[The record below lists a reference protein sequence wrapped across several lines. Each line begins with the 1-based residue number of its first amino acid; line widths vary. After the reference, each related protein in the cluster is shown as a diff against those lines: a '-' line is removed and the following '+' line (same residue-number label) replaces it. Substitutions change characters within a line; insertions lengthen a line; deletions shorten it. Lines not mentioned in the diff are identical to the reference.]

1 MAFQQ
6 NGNTD
11 YINVSRS
18 LIPGATRSQRTG
30 FNPGV
35 GTAETTI
42 WNETTTPVAYP
53 ASAGVVKVSSSSAND
68 TAAGTGARTVTLTG
82 LDANYVSTSEVVV
95 LNGQTAVN
103 SVNSYIRISSITTV
117 TAGSGGKN
125 AGIIYVGTGA
135 VTSGVPA
142 TIYTSMGV
150 GYNASRQAFFTV
162 PDGMS
167 AYILDVSLT
176 SDTAGVMA
184 TLYTRASTTGLF
196 QAIRINEVGVGG
208 FYRQNLLPL
217 KIEARTDIE
226 YRALVATGTA
236 KVSAQFEM
244 LLMTPS

>member
-1 MAFQQ
+1 MSLQQ

-11 YINVSRS
+11 YINVSRG

-35 GTAETTI
+35 GTSETTV

-82 LDANYVSTSEVVV
+82 LDANYISATEVVT

-103 SVNSYIRISSITTV
+103 SVNSYIRISSITTA

-125 AGIIYVGTGA
+125 AGIIYVGTGV
-135 VTSGVPA
+135 VTAGVPA

-150 GYNASRQAFFTV
+150 GFNQSRQAFFTV

-184 TLYTRASTTGLF
+184 ILYTRSSTGLF

-208 FYRQNLLPL
+208 FYRQNQLPL